1 MDETVSTIIAN
12 ARRLLDDA
20 NKLAA
25 AGSFRTAISLAVL
38 SFEESGK
45 ACLVYWQEAGFISD
59 ARERLKH
66 HIEKQRVFLAYRSV
80 VAASK
85 FGKLSPAGPLSDYK
99 DFKSNSA
106 LSQASSE
113 EHKAQVLVDLIA
125 ININMNDY
133 LKESG
138 FYVDI
143 DSDLNAVPSHTTF
156 DRKQFE
162 PQAQRAEDALRM
174 ASSPH
179 DTQRFMATIYAADV
193 RPNLSSKQRREQQ
206 QRFLTVMNAH
216 FENGLSRSNG

>member
-1 MDETVSTIIAN
+1 MDETVSTILAN
-12 ARRLLDDA
+12 AKRLLDDA
-20 NKLAA
+20 NTLAA

-45 ACLVYWQEAGFISD
+45 ACLVYWQKAGFISD
-59 ARERLKH
+59 ATERLKH
-66 HIEKQRVFLAYRSV
+66 HIEKQRVFLSYRSV

-85 FGKLSPAGPLSDYK
+85 FGKLTPAGPLSDYT
-99 DFKSNSA
+99 DFKSDTP
-106 LSQASSE
+106 LSRAFSE
-113 EHKAQVLVDLIA
+113 EHKAQVLADLFA
-125 ININMNDY
+125 INMNMNDY

-162 PQAQRAEDALRM
+162 PQAQRAEEAIKM

-179 DTQRFMATIYAADV
+179 DTQKFMAMIYAANV
-193 RPNLSSKQRREQQ
+193 HLNLNSKQRREQQ

-216 FENGLSRSNG
+216 FENGLPRSGG